1 MVSFRCSCVVTPP
14 HVLEYLVPIGHLTH
28 LLLITPMTPCFSCV
42 TRGLS
47 PTVCGSTKVVTQ
59 HFLQAYYDMSGGM
72 VTFHGK
78 ARVPS
83 PATVMSE
90 LQYRNGSAPESSPA
104 PFNTMNGYLT
114 DKSYL
119 DPDGVDVYGWAVLN
133 DMRNTEGQCK

>member
-1 MVSFRCSCVVTPP
+1 MHSAA
-14 HVLEYLVPIGHLTH
+14 LTNSV
-28 LLLITPMTPCFSCV
+28 IV
-42 TRGLS
+42 AV
-47 PTVCGSTKVVTQ
+47 TVC
-59 HFLQAYYDMSGGM
+59 FLQAYYDMSGGM

-114 DKSYL
+114 EKSYL

-133 DMRNTEGQCK
+133 DMRNTEGLCK